1 MNIVNWDKVFKESD
15 NFKTRS
21 PTKWVFV
28 EEFLNRDFYE
38 KLQKSYPKFDNDW
51 EMEDSYDKVSY
62 RKYWKVDDKKNILP
76 EKDERYSDSW
86 NEFMAY
92 AWSDDF
98 CKKLV
103 EFTDVSITNLK
114 HFGYMLIKKN
124 GFQLP
129 HIHNVSDKTL
139 LVFLYFSKNWE
150 EGDPGATYLSKDLDE
165 KNMVFEPYNLDNT
178 ALIVLDGPNAAHG
191 ARKISKDVERKAIQ
205 LTYEPYSATDGW
217 YGSMRKDIPELLD
230 L

>member
-92 AWSDDF
+92 ARSDDF

-165 KNMVFEPYNLDNT
+165 KNIIFEPYNLDNT